1 MSFMNI
7 LFILLVLALLGFS
20 VRARVRLRT
29 ARERAWDGSSAVPS
43 PLSEA
48 IMSLI
53 GTAGGLYLS
62 VELLFSFLEISV
74 PGRVE
79 LFSVAV
85 EPVAAACIA
94 MAIVQPLF
102 ANLLKLKK

>member
-1 MSFMNI
+1 MFFNI

-20 VRARVRLRT
+20 VRARVRQR
-29 ARERAWDGSSAVPS
+29 AVRERSWDGSSAVAS

-48 IMSLI
+48 ILGLI

-79 LFSVAV
+79 LMFVAV

-94 MAIVQPLF
+94 LAIAQPLF
-102 ANLLKLKK
+102 ANVLKLKR